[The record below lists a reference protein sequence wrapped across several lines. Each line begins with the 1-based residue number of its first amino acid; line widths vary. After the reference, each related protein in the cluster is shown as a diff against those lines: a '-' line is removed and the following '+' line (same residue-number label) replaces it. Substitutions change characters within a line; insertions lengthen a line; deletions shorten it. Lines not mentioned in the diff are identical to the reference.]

1 MPTPVL
7 MPALSPTMEEGTLT
21 KWHVKKGDTVNS
33 GDVIAEIETDKATM
47 EVEAAD
53 EGTVGK
59 ILVDEGTEGVAVN
72 KPIAVLLQEGESEDD
87 LEGYDPSKDS
97 PLTSGNTDAGSKE
110 GGSEE
115 SARPEK
121 KSEKKDEGEKKA
133 SSGKSESESKPAPA
147 QQGSKQQPA
156 KKEPDPG
163 GKAPPAPTDAGGERI
178 FASPLARRIASQKGV
193 DLKSLRGS
201 GPHGRIVRADVESAK
216 PGAAAPRG
224 ARQAMAPAQSIDA
237 RAFYEEGSYEEVPL
251 DGMRKTIARRL
262 TQSMQEIPHYYLTV
276 DCRLD
281 ELLRVRKEL
290 NNELSESGVK
300 LSVNDF
306 LIRAAALALKK
317 VPDANVSFAGDALLK
332 HSHADIGIAVAL
344 DGGLITPIL
353 RAAETKGLAEI
364 ATEAKELA
372 GRARDRKL
380 KPSEFEGGSFSISN
394 LGMFGIK
401 HFTAVINP
409 PQSAILAVGAGEE
422 RTVVVDGKIEVATVM
437 TVTMSCDHRAI
448 DGALG
453 ARFLEAFKGFVEF
466 PARMLL

>member
-7 MPALSPTMEEGTLT
+7 MPALSPTMEEGTLA
-21 KWHVKKGDTVNS
+21 KWHVKKGDTVSS

-47 EVEAAD
+47 EVEAVD
-53 EGTVGK
+53 EGTIGE
-59 ILVDEGTEGVAVN
+59 ILVAEGTEGVAVN
-72 KPIAVLLQEGESEDD
+72 KPIAVLLEEGESEDD
-87 LEGYDPSKDS
+87 LEGFDPSKGA
-97 PLTSGNTDAGSKE
+97 P
-110 GGSEE
+110 
-115 SARPEK
+115 SAPQK
-121 KSEKKDEGEKKA
+121 T
-133 SSGKSESESKPAPA
+133 ESEPEAAPAPAKAEKPAPEKA
-147 QQGSKQQPA
+147 PA
-156 KKEPDPG
+156 PAAKDPG
-163 GKAPPAPTDAGGERI
+163 GKAPPAPTDASGERI
-178 FASPLARRIASQKGV
+178 FASPLARRIAAQKGV
-193 DLKSLRGS
+193 DLASLKGS
-201 GPHGRIVRADVESAK
+201 GPHGRIVRADVEGAK
-216 PGAAAPRG
+216 PGAAASKAAG
-224 ARQAMAPAQSIDA
+224 QAMAPAQSIDA
-237 RAFYEEGSYEEVPL
+237 RAFYEEGSYEEIPL

-262 TQSMQEIPHYYLTV
+262 TQSMQEIPHFYLTV

-290 NNELSESGVK
+290 NNELADGGVK

-317 VPDANVSFAGDALLK
+317 VPEANVSYAGDALLK
-332 HSHADIGIAVAL
+332 HKHADVGIAVAL

-353 RAAETKGLAEI
+353 RAAETKGLAQI
-364 ATEAKELA
+364 ASEAKELA
-372 GRARDRKL
+372 GRARDKKL

-409 PQSAILAVGAGEE
+409 PQAAILAVGAGEE
-422 RTVVVDGKIEVATVM
+422 RTVVLDGKVEVATVM

-453 ARFLEAFKGFVEF
+453 ARFLDAFKGFVEF

>member
-1 MPTPVL
+1 MPTSVL
-7 MPALSPTMEEGTLT
+7 MPALSPTMEEGTLA

-47 EVEAAD
+47 EVEAVD
-53 EGTVGK
+53 EGTVGE
-59 ILVDEGTEGVAVN
+59 ILVAEGTEGVAVN
-72 KPIAVLLQEGESEDD
+72 RPIAVLLLEGESEED
-87 LEGYDPSKDS
+87 LQGYDPSK
-97 PLTSGNTDAGSKE
+97 GA
-110 GGSEE
+110 
-115 SARPEK
+115 SAAPQK
-121 KSEKKDEGEKKA
+121 T
-133 SSGKSESESKPAPA
+133 ESEPAAAPAKAEKPAPEKA
-147 QQGSKQQPA
+147 PA
-156 KKEPDPG
+156 PLAKDTG
-163 GKAPPAPTDAGGERI
+163 GKAPPAPTTSGGERI
-178 FASPLARRIASQKGV
+178 FASPLARRIASQRGI
-193 DLKSLRGS
+193 DLKNLKGS
-201 GPHGRIVRADVESAK
+201 GPHGRIVRADVEGAK
-216 PGAAAPRG
+216 PGAAALPTAG
-224 ARQAMAPAQSIDA
+224 VAMAPMQGVDA

-262 TQSMQEIPHYYLTV
+262 TQSMQEIPHFYLTV

-290 NNELSESGVK
+290 NSELADSGLK

-317 VPDANVSFAGDALLK
+317 VPEANVSFAGDALLK
-332 HSHADIGIAVAL
+332 HKHADIGIAVAL

-353 RAAETKGLAEI
+353 RAAETKGLAQI

-372 GRARDRKL
+372 ARARDRKL

-409 PQSAILAVGAGEE
+409 PQAAILAVGAGEE
-422 RTVVVDGKIEVATVM
+422 RTVVMDGKIEVATVM
-437 TVTMSCDHRAI
+437 TVTLSCDHRAI

-453 ARFLEAFKGFVEF
+453 ARFLDAFKGFVEF

>member
-1 MPTPVL
+1 MPTSVL
-7 MPALSPTMEEGTLT
+7 MPALSPTMEEGTLA

-47 EVEAAD
+47 EVEAVD
-53 EGTVGK
+53 EGTVGE
-59 ILVDEGTEGVAVN
+59 ILVAEGTEGVAVN
-72 KPIAVLLQEGESEDD
+72 RPIAVLLLEGESEED
-87 LEGYDPSKDS
+87 LQGYDPSK
-97 PLTSGNTDAGSKE
+97 GA
-110 GGSEE
+110 
-115 SARPEK
+115 SAAPQK
-121 KSEKKDEGEKKA
+121 T
-133 SSGKSESESKPAPA
+133 ESEPAAAPAKAEKPAPEKA
-147 QQGSKQQPA
+147 PA
-156 KKEPDPG
+156 PLAKDTG
-163 GKAPPAPTDAGGERI
+163 GKAPPAPTTSGGERI
-178 FASPLARRIASQKGV
+178 FASPLARRIASQRGI
-193 DLKSLRGS
+193 DLKNLKGS
-201 GPHGRIVRADVESAK
+201 GPHGRIVRADVEGAK
-216 PGAAAPRG
+216 PGAAALPTAG
-224 ARQAMAPAQSIDA
+224 TAMAPMQGVDA

-262 TQSMQEIPHYYLTV
+262 TQSMQEIPHFYLTV

-290 NNELSESGVK
+290 NSELADSGLK

-317 VPDANVSFAGDALLK
+317 VPEANVSFAGDALLK
-332 HSHADIGIAVAL
+332 HKHADIGIAVAL

-353 RAAETKGLAEI
+353 RAAETKGLAQI

-372 GRARDRKL
+372 ARARDRKL

-409 PQSAILAVGAGEE
+409 PQAAILAVGAGEE
-422 RTVVVDGKIEVATVM
+422 RTVVMDGKIEVATVM
-437 TVTMSCDHRAI
+437 TVTLSCDHRAI

-453 ARFLEAFKGFVEF
+453 ARFLDAFKGFVEF

>member
-7 MPALSPTMEEGTLT
+7 MPALSPTMEEGTLA

-53 EGTVGK
+53 EGTVGQ

-97 PLTSGNTDAGSKE
+97 PLTSGNAAAGSKE
-110 GGSEE
+110 SGSKE
-115 SARPEK
+115 SGKPEK
-121 KSEKKDEGEKKA
+121 KEEGAKEA
-133 SSGKSESESKPAPA
+133 SSGKPESESKSAPA
-147 QQGSKQQPA
+147 QQGSKQKPA
-156 KKEPDPG
+156 KKELDPG
-163 GKAPPAPTDAGGERI
+163 GKAPPAPTDSSGERI

-193 DLKSLRGS
+193 DLKSLKGS
-201 GPHGRIVRADVESAK
+201 GPHGRIVRADVEGAK
-216 PGAAAPRG
+216 PGAAAPRAAG
-224 ARQAMAPAQSIDA
+224 QAMAPAQSIDA

-262 TQSMQEIPHYYLTV
+262 TQSMQEIPHFYLTV

-290 NNELSESGVK
+290 NNELADSGVK

-332 HSHADIGIAVAL
+332 HKHADIGIAVAL

-353 RAAETKGLAEI
+353 RAAEGKGLAQI

-372 GRARDRKL
+372 ARARDRKL

-401 HFTAVINP
+401 NFTAVINP
-409 PQSAILAVGAGEE
+409 PQAAILAVGAGEE
-422 RTVVVDGKIEVATVM
+422 RTVVVDGKVEVATVM

-453 ARFLEAFKGFVEF
+453 ARFLDAFKGFVEF

>member
-1 MPTPVL
+1 MPTSVL
-7 MPALSPTMEEGTLT
+7 MPALSPTMEEGTLA

-47 EVEAAD
+47 EVEAVD
-53 EGTVGK
+53 EGTVGE
-59 ILVDEGTEGVAVN
+59 ILVAEGTEGVAVN
-72 KPIAVLLQEGESEDD
+72 RPIAVLLLEGESEED
-87 LEGYDPSKDS
+87 LQGYDPSK
-97 PLTSGNTDAGSKE
+97 GA
-110 GGSEE
+110 
-115 SARPEK
+115 SAAPQK
-121 KSEKKDEGEKKA
+121 T
-133 SSGKSESESKPAPA
+133 ESEPAAAPAKAEKPAPEKA
-147 QQGSKQQPA
+147 PA
-156 KKEPDPG
+156 PLAKDTG
-163 GKAPPAPTDAGGERI
+163 GKAPPAPTTSGGERI
-178 FASPLARRIASQKGV
+178 FASPLARRIASQRGI
-193 DLKSLRGS
+193 DLKNLKGS
-201 GPHGRIVRADVESAK
+201 GPHGRIVRADVEGAK
-216 PGAAAPRG
+216 PGAAALPTAG
-224 ARQAMAPAQSIDA
+224 VAMAPMQGVDA

-262 TQSMQEIPHYYLTV
+262 TQSMQEIPHFYLTV

-290 NNELSESGVK
+290 NSELADSGLK

-317 VPDANVSFAGDALLK
+317 VPEANVSFAGDALLK
-332 HSHADIGIAVAL
+332 HKHADIGIAVAL

-353 RAAETKGLAEI
+353 RAAETKGLAQI
-364 ATEAKELA
+364 AAEAKELA
-372 GRARDRKL
+372 ARARDRKL

-409 PQSAILAVGAGEE
+409 PQAAILAVGAGEE
-422 RTVVVDGKIEVATVM
+422 RTVVMDGKIEVATVM
-437 TVTMSCDHRAI
+437 TVTLSCDHRAI

-453 ARFLEAFKGFVEF
+453 ARFLDAFKGFVEF